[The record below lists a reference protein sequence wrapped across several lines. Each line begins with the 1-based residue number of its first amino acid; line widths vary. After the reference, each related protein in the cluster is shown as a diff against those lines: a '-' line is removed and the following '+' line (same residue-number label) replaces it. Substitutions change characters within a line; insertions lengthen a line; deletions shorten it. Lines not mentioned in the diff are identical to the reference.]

1 MESVGIISV
10 HPKGVFKYY
19 QGLCVTILLSA
30 SHVYIKEANRFIHC
44 VLKSGSFHKESC
56 SFYLLTQTVHHY
68 IQRTS
73 KWSGMSSHCT
83 KSVRRQEAQKS
94 SPTHVQPPGRQFSK
108 AVQEALEGIERLSS
122 SDLERLRDSM
132 GKMGLNW
139 LPKMKRIA
147 ESVCHGELQRECC
160 VETPH
165 VGYIVGSVWLTR
177 KGARRLSLR
186 WEAMVLSGWFY
197 AAWCTSFCKND
208 KQTCFFHTKPSSQ

>member
-139 LPKMKRIA
+139 L
-147 ESVCHGELQRECC
+147 
-160 VETPH
+160 
-165 VGYIVGSVWLTR
+165 
-177 KGARRLSLR
+177 LR
-186 WEAMVLSGWFY
+186 WSELLSPCAMESSKESAVWKPHMWVTLSDLCDWQEKEPEDLACAGKPWF
-197 AAWCTSFCKND
+197 
-208 KQTCFFHTKPSSQ
+208 